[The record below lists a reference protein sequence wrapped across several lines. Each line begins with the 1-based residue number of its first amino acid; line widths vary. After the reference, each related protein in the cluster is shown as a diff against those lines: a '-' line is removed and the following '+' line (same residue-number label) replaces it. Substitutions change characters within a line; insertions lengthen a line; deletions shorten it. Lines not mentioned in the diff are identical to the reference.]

1 MLNVPKIRDT
11 FNIGNYENNYGV
23 LYFVIICKITGY
35 LSLIQKS
42 LNKYK
47 FQTTIISICANS
59 YLYFQT
65 GET

>member
-35 LSLIQKS
+35 LSLIRR
-42 LNKYK
+42 NKK
-47 FQTTIISICANS
+47 RSDGHERADRETEVR
-59 YLYFQT
+59 LYQ
-65 GET
+65 GID